1 MRQKK
6 NPDTCRSDGDYIHLY
21 GVDSLFEAF
30 DVVGAVLYFTTQVD
44 RRNNTVSQ
52 VTVYVPSMM
61 VAPFASVLS
70 LFWK

>member
-1 MRQKK
+1 MEVH
-6 NPDTCRSDGDYIHLY
+6 IHLY

-52 VTVYVPSMM
+52 VTVYVPFHDDSS
-61 VAPFASVLS
+61 FCQCFISVLEIGIGNE
-70 LFWK
+70 FQ